1 MIMKWK
7 IAAKFQ
13 EYSFMKELLN
23 KIFNEDAL
31 IGIKGIPDESVDLI
45 VADPPYGLGK
55 DYGNDSDKLKP
66 KDHLAWSYQWIDAII
81 PKLKKTGSFYVFLTW
96 QYSPEIFSYLKKKLI
111 MVNEIIWDRRVPSMG
126 GSTRSFSSVHDNIGF
141 FVKETKYYFDIDA
154 VRIPYDEETKKARTR
169 SIFVGKKWL
178 EMGYN
183 PKDIWSVARIHAQD
197 PERTDHPTQKP
208 LEILARMVLASSP
221 KNGIVLDP
229 FMGSGS
235 TAVASILNCRNYIGF
250 EINKK
255 YCQLAEDRIKEAEN
269 NLFNCS
275 NINKALDKSAVGM
288 REPLNTQATLLE

>member
-1 MIMKWK
+1 
-7 IAAKFQ
+7 
-13 EYSFMKELLN
+13 
-23 KIFNEDAL
+23 
-31 IGIKGIPDESVDLI
+31 
-45 VADPPYGLGK
+45 
-55 DYGNDSDKLKP
+55 
-66 KDHLAWSYQWIDAII
+66 
-81 PKLKKTGSFYVFLTW
+81 
-96 QYSPEIFSYLKKKLI
+96 

-141 FVKETKYYFDIDA
+141 FVREARYYFNIDA

-178 EMGYN
+178 EVGYN

-221 KNGIVLDP
+221 KKGIVLDP

-235 TAVASILNCRNYIGF
+235 TAVASILNGRNYIGF

-255 YCQLAEDRIKEAEN
+255 YCQMAESRINKVEN
-269 NLFNCS
+269 NLFNCV
-275 NINKALDKSAVGM
+275 NINKALDKTKVEM
-288 REPLNTQATLLE
+288 RESLSVQATLLE